1 MFRLQVLLIALMHIS
16 SLIFYLNLSII
27 CLGCKKKKKFLQCC
41 QISSFLMSIW
51 I

>member
-27 CLGCKKKKKFLQCC
+27 CLGCKKKKKCFCSVVKFLL
-41 QISSFLMSIW
+41 F
-51 I
+51 

>member
-27 CLGCKKKKKFLQCC
+27 WLGCKKKKKKCFCSVVKFLL
-41 QISSFLMSIW
+41 F
-51 I
+51 